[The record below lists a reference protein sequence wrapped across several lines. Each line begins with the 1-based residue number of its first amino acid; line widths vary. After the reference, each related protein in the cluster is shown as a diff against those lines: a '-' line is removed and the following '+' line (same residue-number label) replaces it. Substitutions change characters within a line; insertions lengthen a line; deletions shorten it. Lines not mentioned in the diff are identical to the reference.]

1 MDEKMEFSKKDV
13 IRKEILGRLREQE
26 ASLREE
32 RSMVIQNK
40 LLASEEYK
48 AASMVMT
55 YVSLPTEVDTEYIN
69 KKALEQGKRVAV
81 PYMGP
86 DECEITV
93 SEIKSFENLKK
104 GPFGIY
110 QPGAEDIKSIKL
122 EEIDLVIVPAVGF
135 DKQNLRLGRG
145 KGCYDKFLA
154 RDELSSADTIGLA
167 FHFQMLDILPTDPH
181 DLPVSRVLTD

>member
-1 MDEKMEFSKKDV
+1 MNETMKFEKKDV

-32 RSMVIQNK
+32 RSLRIQQK

-55 YVSLPTEVDTEYIN
+55 YVSLPTEVDTSFVN
-69 KKALEQGKRVAV
+69 KMALEHGKRVTV
-81 PYMGP
+81 PYLGP

-93 SEIKSFENLKK
+93 SEIKSLEKLKK
-104 GPFGIY
+104 GPFGID
-110 QPGAEDIKSIKL
+110 QPAEEDIKSINL
-122 EEIDLVIVPAVGF
+122 EEIDLIIVPAVGF

-154 RDELSSADTIGLA
+154 QDELSKTDTIGLA
-167 FHFQMLDILPTDPH
+167 FHFQIVDSLPKDPH
-181 DLPVSRVLTD
+181 DLPVVKVLTD